1 MDVRESFVE
10 ICGCRVL
17 LRRAGT
23 GQPVLFLHGAG
34 GVPQWVPFFTRLAER
49 FDLLVPDHP
58 SYSRSETPD
67 WLDGV
72 GDLGFFYLDFLKEL
86 DLDGVHVIG
95 HSLGGWVAL
104 EAAVRSTERIKTLT
118 LIASAGIRIKGVP
131 AANIFFMDRAQLAHA
146 LYADP
151 RLSETM
157 LADEPSPEQ
166 IDEIVTNSVATA
178 RLAWHPRLF
187 NPALRKWLRRIDR
200 PTHIVWGEEDRIIP
214 AAYAA
219 ELAGLIDGAKTTMVP
234 DAGHM
239 VHVEAL
245 DTVMNAFDDF
255 IQRNA

>member
-1 MDVRESFVE
+1 
-10 ICGCRVL
+10 
-17 LRRAGT
+17 
-23 GQPVLFLHGAG
+23 
-34 GVPQWVPFFTRLAER
+34 
-49 FDLLVPDHP
+49 
-58 SYSRSETPD
+58 
-67 WLDGV
+67 
-72 GDLGFFYLDFLKEL
+72 
-86 DLDGVHVIG
+86 
-95 HSLGGWVAL
+95 
-104 EAAVRSTERIKTLT
+104 
-118 LIASAGIRIKGVP
+118 
-131 AANIFFMDRAQLAHA
+131 
-146 LYADP
+146 
-151 RLSETM
+151 M

>member
-1 MDVRESFVE
+1 MSGNPSSRSAA
-10 ICGCRVL
+10 RVL

-34 GVPQWVPFFTRLAER
+34 GVPQWVRPGRSGST
-49 FDLLVPDHP
+49 
-58 SYSRSETPD
+58 YSCRIIRATAAPRPPTGSTGWEI
-67 WLDGV
+67 
-72 GDLGFFYLDFLKEL
+72 YLDFLKEL

-151 RLSETM
+151 RRAEAM

-200 PTHIVWGEEDRIIP
+200 PTHIIWGEEDRIIP

-245 DTVMNAFDDF
+245 DTVINAFDDF